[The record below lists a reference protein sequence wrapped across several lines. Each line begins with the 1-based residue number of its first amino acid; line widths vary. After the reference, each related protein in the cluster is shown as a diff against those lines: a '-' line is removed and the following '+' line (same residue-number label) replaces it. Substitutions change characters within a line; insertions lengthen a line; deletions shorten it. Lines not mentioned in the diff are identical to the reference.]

1 MKNILV
7 TITGPSL
14 TGKSRLAELLTPNGF
29 EEIVSTTTRPARK
42 GEIEGVHYNF
52 VSVDDF
58 KTLIDNEMLLEKVVV
73 GKNFYGV
80 SKPAFEKII
89 SKDLNGVAV
98 VEPDGARQVAEYCKK
113 NNIMLHQVF
122 INNPTNILVSRFLK
136 RYKNDTLAQDEV
148 YATRIIDMLQ
158 KEPKEWIEPAYSGK
172 DMYDQIFSSFT
183 IENETDVVNQI
194 RMAVEL
200 KNNANKKVRL

>member
-7 TITGPSL
+7 TVTGPSL
-14 TGKSRLAELLTPNGF
+14 TGKSRLAELLTPHGF
-29 EEIVSTTTRPARK
+29 EEIVSTTTRPPRVN
-42 GEIEGVHYNF
+42 EIDGVHYNF
-52 VSVDDF
+52 VAVEDF
-58 KTLIDNEMLLEKVVV
+58 KKMLQKDLMLEKVVV

-89 SKDLNGVAV
+89 KKGLDGVAV
-98 VEPDGARQVAEYCKK
+98 VEPDGARQVAEYCNK

-136 RYKNDTLAQDEV
+136 RYKNDSLAQEDV

-158 KEPKEWIEPAYSGK
+158 KEPKEWIEPAYKGEAF
-172 DMYDQIFSSFT
+172 YDQIFDSFT
-183 IENETDVVNQI
+183 VENEQEVVKEICNAI
-194 RMAVEL
+194 MYRKEK
-200 KNNANKKVRL
+200 KNKVKI